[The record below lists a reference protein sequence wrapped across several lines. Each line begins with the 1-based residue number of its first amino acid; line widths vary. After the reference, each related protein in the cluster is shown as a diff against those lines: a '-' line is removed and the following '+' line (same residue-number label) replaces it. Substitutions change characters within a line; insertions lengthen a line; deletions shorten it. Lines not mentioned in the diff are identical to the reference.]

1 MNAHFFHILQLH
13 VVFGGMYACSG
24 ARCGSCVHGGEQKH
38 YLASHTF
45 CSTPHTWSIT
55 ILDLAYP
62 ASTLN
67 TWITLFLEMKY
78 PSCMA
83 SHTPQEAV
91 DVITK
96 PSQENDLFLL
106 GAIQLFD
113 TNNEMEPFCFM
124 SNLCG
129 CYATTRNLLMEGGGE
144 RDERIFTADSLDIC
158 SKAIRNENVFFFCVE
173 IVFLHDDD
181 LFLECNSKAPQIL
194 DISS

>member
-1 MNAHFFHILQLH
+1 MFKKTA
-13 VVFGGMYACSG
+13 
-24 ARCGSCVHGGEQKH
+24 
-38 YLASHTF
+38 
-45 CSTPHTWSIT
+45 
-55 ILDLAYP
+55 
-62 ASTLN
+62 
-67 TWITLFLEMKY
+67 LFSRDGI
-78 PSCMA
+78 P
-83 SHTPQEAV
+83 
-91 DVITK
+91 K
-96 PSQENDLFLL
+96 PSQGDDLFVL

-113 TNNEMEPFCFM
+113 TNNKMEPFYFM

-158 SKAIRNENVFFFCVE
+158 SKAIRNENVFFFVE

>member
-1 MNAHFFHILQLH
+1 MGWMCACFHILQLH

-45 CSTPHTWSIT
+45 CSTPHTWSIP
-55 ILDLAYP
+55 ILGLAYL

-67 TWITLFLEMKY
+67 TWITLILEMKY
-78 PSCMA
+78 PSYMESWMA

-91 DVITK
+91 DVVPK
-96 PSQENDLFLL
+96 PSQENDLFVL

-113 TNNEMEPFCFM
+113 TNNEIEPFYFM

-158 SKAIRNENVFFFCVE
+158 SKAIRNENVFL
-173 IVFLHDDD
+173 LHGN
-181 LFLECNSKAPQIL
+181 C
-194 DISS
+194 ISS

>member
-1 MNAHFFHILQLH
+1 MGWMCAFFHILH

-45 CSTPHTWSIT
+45 SSTPPTWSIP
-55 ILDLAYP
+55 ILGLAYL

-67 TWITLFLEMKY
+67 TWITLILEMKY

-83 SHTPQEAV
+83 SHKPQEAADLV
-91 DVITK
+91 PK
-96 PSQENDLFLL
+96 PSQEKDLFVL
-106 GAIQLFD
+106 GAIKLFH
-113 TNNEMEPFCFM
+113 TNNEMEPFYFM

-144 RDERIFTADSLDIC
+144 RDERIFTADCLDIC
-158 SKAIRNENVFFFCVE
+158 SKAIRNENAFLCVE
-173 IVFLHDDD
+173 IVFLHEFNFPCS
-181 LFLECNSKAPQIL
+181 LSKKHVPG
-194 DISS
+194 SGGTK